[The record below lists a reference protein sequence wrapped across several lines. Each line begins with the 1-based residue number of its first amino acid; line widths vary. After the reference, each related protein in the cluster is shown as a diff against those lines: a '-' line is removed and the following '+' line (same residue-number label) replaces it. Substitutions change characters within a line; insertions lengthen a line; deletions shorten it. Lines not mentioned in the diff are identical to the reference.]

1 MGYIEEHAFPNG
13 PRSNFDGCIQ
23 IQFDEA
29 LRMCCQAKNQL
40 SKNHGF
46 SPDQAVLGKST
57 QLPDSLSSDD
67 SAAAH
72 SLANGTDLDSH
83 AFPRDAEQK
92 DTGST
97 GIHSC
102 GQL

>member
-1 MGYIEEHAFPNG
+1 MLSRMDHDQILMDAFKFNLMKHSECVAKPKINC
-13 PRSNFDGCIQ
+13 PRTMDSLQ
-23 IQFDEA
+23 IRQF
-29 LRMCCQAKNQL
+29 
-40 SKNHGF
+40 
-46 SPDQAVLGKST
+46 LGKST

-102 GQL
+102 GKL